1 MIAILDLQLL
11 PFNALLIISA
21 LVLFIGM
28 FAILNLKFLNMS
40 QTQMFSAL
48 CGGFYAVIYFI
59 AIYNLVAVH
68 MLTTS
73 IVHYSLFSIFIVF
86 AFLTSIFSG
95 MFSFRPLQIVGLIIF
110 LISAHF
116 LLA

>member
-1 MIAILDLQLL
+1 MITIFNLNLL
-11 PFNALLIISA
+11 PFNALLVFSA

-28 FAILNLKFLNMS
+28 FAVLNLKFLNMK
-40 QTQMFSAL
+40 QTQMLSAL
-48 CGGFYAVIYFI
+48 CGGFYAVIYFV

-68 MLTTS
+68 FLTTS
-73 IVHYSLFSIFIVF
+73 IIHYSLFSMFIAF
-86 AFLTSIFSG
+86 AFITSIFSR
-95 MFSFRPLQIVGLIIF
+95 MFSFRPLQIVGLTIF